1 MKIPRPTS
9 SSAGEQSTSSIS
21 TQDQE
26 LAAGRRQ
33 DSEHVTTVPGI
44 ASQREG
50 AEETRIK
57 PTIEESFDKVLKEV
71 TRYDEDL
78 VKGWR
83 DVINTLLVFLL
94 RDSFE
99 KWGVLAF
106 LSALPILLEVASMLF
121 FVGVLDLLW
130 DRHCLL
136 FLPALT
142 VPGDQQKKIE
152 YRVFNK
158 LSYQLIRPYKSSQ
171 VWGVYYLFTIPR
183 RWFTSRKPRRLSDY
197 RKIPVDWP
205 SFDLRVVR
213 QFDKCPLPLNDSNPF
228 SLKVYELCAFQW
240 AVTMFQD
247 SPSMIPHLQNLSGT
261 MPTSLTMSAVPGE
274 WKYTIWGD
282 ILSKDVELRLK
293 DSRAFEESKEDEMG
307 SYVRCTPSPS
317 ISDPSLHYAEG
328 IWLLF
333 RHQHWM
339 AMAKKLD
346 LRSLWYDFDN
356 LIKSIDSDS
365 HHAAL
370 QQFTSLRFVI
380 PFPVVDV
387 LWTHEDPTTK
397 ATQKAREVGNLP
409 AGYFPPIP
417 HWYENPLPSLA
428 HIADASGID
437 YDQVSIEMQ
446 PPPNAADETG
456 NPDPSNNEPGENGR
470 EVEVGPSNVAGQE
483 DTGGGIDVG
492 DSGADERV

>member
-50 AEETRIK
+50 AEETRVK

-83 DVINTLLVFLL
+83 DVINTLLVFVRFIGPSWHCASFFGTVL
-94 RDSFE
+94 RNGIYFGTDIVFY
-99 KWGVLAF
+99 VCLATVS
-106 LSALPILLEVASMLF
+106 LSVGLY
-121 FVGVLDLLW
+121 FVTTV
-130 DRHCLL
+130 
-136 FLPALT
+136 LPALT

-370 QQFTSLRFVI
+370 QQFTSLRFVM

-387 LWTHEDPTTK
+387 LWTHEDPTVRK
-397 ATQKAREVGNLP
+397 QSLQLLS
-409 AGYFPPIP
+409 YF
-417 HWYENPLPSLA
+417 E
-428 HIADASGID
+428 DAWKTPGI
-437 YDQVSIEMQ
+437 
-446 PPPNAADETG
+446 
-456 NPDPSNNEPGENGR
+456 
-470 EVEVGPSNVAGQE
+470 
-483 DTGGGIDVG
+483 
-492 DSGADERV
+492 